1 MEAEVEQERHAL
13 VIKRIH
19 VRYRLQIDDAADRE
33 AIDRVL
39 RVHARECPIYRSLHP
54 QIEIDTSL
62 ELATS

>member
-1 MEAEVEQERHAL
+1 MEAEVEQEHHAL

-19 VRYRLQIDDAADRE
+19 VRYRLQVDDAADRDT
-33 AIDRVL
+33 IDRAL

-62 ELATS
+62 ELTTP

>member
-1 MEAEVEQERHAL
+1 VEAEVEQERHAL

-19 VRYRLQIDDAADRE
+19 VRYHLRVDDAADRD

-62 ELATS
+62 DLTTP

>member
-1 MEAEVEQERHAL
+1 VEAEVEQERHAL

-19 VRYRLQIDDAADRE
+19 VRYRLQVDDAADRE
-33 AIDRVL
+33 AINRVL

-62 ELATS
+62 ELTTT